1 MKRET
6 ITRML
11 NGLDDRYVSE
21 AADLCPDAMRESP
34 GRIAPMK
41 RKRRITFALAAA
53 LLLSLGIAA
62 YAAGLFG
69 LRELYRNPNR
79 GEMPEEAAALITEQS
94 AAVEGEGWRARVLE
108 SYCDEGSVL
117 LTVQLSADAGYLV
130 APGAEDPNSPL
141 WTIGLEGEGTLGD
154 YARREGKT
162 LLFAEIALDREAL
175 ALSTAG
181 MRFANSS
188 PQEMTVY
195 YEGTRRGDEAA
206 GTLETSCAVLVLPWT
221 PEAAEQ
227 ENVSPVVERRSLP
240 LTLEEIGSTPLGR
253 YAPADPYAVP
263 GVELGELRLTQTPL
277 GLSLRL
283 EMSQLDPEA
292 AKQLLTLCLEGVE
305 FHGSGSLD
313 TDGISVFDQGQG
325 NVGERPVIRF
335 LDWDKNTLAEV
346 TFEKIG

>member
-11 NGLDDRYVSE
+11 NGLDDRYISE

-41 RKRRITFALAAA
+41 RKRRITFVLAAA

-69 LRELYRNPNR
+69 LRELYANPNR

-175 ALSTAG
+175 ALSAAG
-181 MRFANSS
+181 MHFANSS

-195 YEGTRRGDEAA
+195 FEGTRHGGAA
-206 GTLETSCAVLVLPWT
+206 GALETSCTVLVLPWP

-227 ENVSPVVERRSLP
+227 EDFSPAVERRSLL
-240 LTLEEIGSTPLGR
+240 LTLQEVGGTPLGR
-253 YAPADPYAVP
+253 YAPADAYAVP

-313 TDGISVFDQGQG
+313 TDGISVFDQGRG
-325 NVGERPVIRF
+325 SFGKRPVIRF